1 MTASGHGTLTQCL
14 SQEGYD
20 DSEWTRYSNTQCL
33 SQEGYDDSEWTWYG
47 TLTHTVCLRRG
58 TMTVSGHGTVR

>member
-20 DSEWTRYSNTQCL
+20 DNER
-33 SQEGYDDSEWTWYG
+33 TWYG
-47 TLTHTVCLRRG
+47 TLTRTVCLRRG